1 MADYRRAWCPGGTY
15 FFTVNLL
22 RRQGNDLLIRHIGL
36 LRSVVSSVQQRHPFR
51 IHGWVVL
58 PEHLHCVIELPPN
71 DADFATRWR
80 LIKMGFSKGLPR
92 TENLSAIS
100 IRRGERGIWQR
111 RYWEHLI
118 RDERD
123 YQAIQDNSN
132 VKVSTPYVTI
142 EKQVKDLAVTQKQLQ
157 DTVTTLTEMILA
169 TEDGVGKFADGKQQR
184 DELIRNLQKKL
195 KSQIPEEELKDF
207 NRNLEAVNKSH

>member
-1 MADYRRAWCPGGTY
+1 MKSWQVIGYAFAS
-15 FFTVNLL
+15 VLAL
-22 RRQGNDLLIRHIGL
+22 SVLDL
-36 LRSVVSSVQQRHPFR
+36 
-51 IHGWVVL
+51 
-58 PEHLHCVIELPPN
+58 
-71 DADFATRWR
+71 
-80 LIKMGFSKGLPR
+80 
-92 TENLSAIS
+92 
-100 IRRGERGIWQR
+100 
-111 RYWEHLI
+111 
-118 RDERD
+118 
-123 YQAIQDNSN
+123 IQDNSN